1 MRYKINEYQIQKTFH
16 DWCKKQ
22 DFILTSWHCPNGFT
36 SNAKQGFFMKQIGLL
51 AGVWD
56 YWLILNNGTLAVIEF
71 KCGDNKLSEAQ
82 IKFEKVLNVANIP
95 HKVCYSSFEAVEFV
109 KSLL

>member
-1 MRYKINEYQIQKTFH
+1 MKTSEDIIQITFI

-22 DFILTSWHCPNGFT
+22 SYILAVWHIANERSTSL
-36 SNAKQGFFMKQIGLL
+36 KQGAYLKRKGVL

-56 YWLILNNGTLAVIEF
+56 IWLILNNGTLAVIEF

-82 IKFEKVLNVANIP
+82 KKFEKVLNVANIP